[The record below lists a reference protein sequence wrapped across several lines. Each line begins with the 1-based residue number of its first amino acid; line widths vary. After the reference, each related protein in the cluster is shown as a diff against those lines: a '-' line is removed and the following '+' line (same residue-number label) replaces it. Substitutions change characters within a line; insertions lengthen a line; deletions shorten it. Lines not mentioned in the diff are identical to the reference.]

1 MLADTLLRAVVRAT
15 PQDDETTLA
24 HNLQT
29 VRDEIAVDDID
40 GHIFAFICDMFDRS
54 RVVPS
59 ITLVLS
65 HFTALRD
72 RGDGTGMAAAT
83 RLEMFVALLP
93 DLVSGADFRYELDN
107 YKREV
112 QERVLSVLL
121 TETTEILTKG
131 LDKDVRVAGAWK
143 KINLKG
149 PEAALNHLGA
159 SVGDIYA
166 RLRRG
171 GLFEGSLKDDAARVL
186 SQYEMRRNNP
196 GLKYGVLS
204 GIERIDQVHRGL
216 KPGNLAFVLGFVSQ
230 MKSTFCLNW
239 AYRAAIWQG
248 MNVGVVST
256 EMSIDELRR
265 TIAVIHANSAKFAP
279 ENLHVDI
286 TYDKVENGEL
296 DAQEEEL
303 FRKVIRDLEE
313 NSDYGQISY
322 REPDNIVTIGDIGRW
337 AEGVNRKTPLKMLL
351 IDYVGPH
358 ITSDKP
364 TNDSFR
370 DGNNVIKDTKRL
382 ATTFD
387 NGRGIAVL
395 SPFQSN
401 RGGFKDAVKNGGV
414 YDITAMADFSEAERS
429 ADLVYTVF
437 LDNTYRTRNRLLV
450 GNVKT
455 RKVQLITEAFEV
467 VAFGATGVVEDEH
480 MTNPR
485 HTPIS
490 GLL

>member
-1 MLADTLLRAVVRAT
+1 MLADSLLRAVVRVS
-15 PQDDETTLA
+15 PQDEEAVLA

-29 VRDEIAVDDID
+29 IREEIAVDDID

-59 ITLVLS
+59 LTLVLN

-72 RGDGTGMAAAT
+72 HGDGTGMAAAT
-83 RLEMFVALLP
+83 RLEMFVTLLP
-93 DLVSGADFRYELDN
+93 DLVSGAEFRYELDT

-131 LDKDVRVAGAWK
+131 LDKDVRVGGAWK

-149 PEAALNHLGA
+149 PEAALTHLGQQ
-159 SVGDIYA
+159 VGDIYS

-171 GLFEGSLKDDAARVL
+171 SFEGSLKEDAARVL
-186 SQYEMRRNNP
+186 SQYEMRRDNP
-196 GLKYGVLS
+196 GLRYGVMS

-216 KPGNLAFVLGFVSQ
+216 KPGNLAFILGFVSQ
-230 MKSTFCLNW
+230 MKSTLAMNW

-248 MNVGVVST
+248 FNVGVVST

-279 ENLHVDI
+279 ANTFVDI
-286 TYDKVENGEL
+286 TYDKVESGAL
-296 DAQEEEL
+296 SPDEESL
-303 FRKVIRDLEE
+303 FREVIKDLEE
-313 NSDYGQISY
+313 NTEYGQIVY
-322 REPDNIVTIGDIGRW
+322 REPESIITVGDIRQW
-337 AEGVNRKTPLKMLL
+337 AEAKNRSLPLKLL
-351 IDYVGPH
+351 VIDYIGPH
-358 ITSDKP
+358 LSVDKP
-364 TNDSFR
+364 TNDR
-370 DGNNVIKDTKRL
+370 YGQGNQIIKDAKNL

-395 SPFQSN
+395 SPFQAN
-401 RGGFKDAVKNGGV
+401 RDGYKNAVKNGGV
-414 YDITAMADFSEAERS
+414 YDITAMADYPEAERS

-437 LDNTYRTRNRLLV
+437 LDNTYRTRNRLLI

-455 RKVQLITEAFEV
+455 RKVQLITDNFEV
-467 VAFGATGVVEDEH
+467 VAFGATGVIEDEH
-480 MTNPR
+480 MTNPK
-485 HTPIS
+485 HTPMS
-490 GLL
+490 ALL